1 MTALGRLFE
10 KLRKAYDKDGW
21 GSPAYNK
28 VQKSITEELM
38 TIRFTAKTIEKLC
51 DMVRAQVDDVRK
63 KSVSC
68 AKSLWINAACHR
80 KHLQSKNSHPT
91 C

>member
-1 MTALGRLFE
+1 MH
-10 KLRKAYDKDGW
+10 KAYDKEGY
-21 GSPAYNK
+21 GTPAYMK
-28 VQKSITEELM
+28 AQAALSDELM

-63 KSVSC
+63 KERELRTHHRGQVRH
-68 AKSLWINAACHR
+68 AAGDR
-80 KHLQSKNSHPT
+80 SSRSSRPT